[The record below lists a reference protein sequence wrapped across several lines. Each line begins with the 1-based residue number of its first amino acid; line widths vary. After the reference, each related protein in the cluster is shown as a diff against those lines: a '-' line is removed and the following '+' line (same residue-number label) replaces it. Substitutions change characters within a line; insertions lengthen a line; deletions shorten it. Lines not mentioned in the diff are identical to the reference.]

1 MIEISALL
9 TTRNRA
15 HLLPRV
21 LDALRHQT
29 LEPSRFEVIAVD
41 DGSTDD
47 TSTLLHRYA
56 KSMPLRIFRQRH
68 SGLAEAKNLGVFAAR
83 SPLVMFLDDDDVA
96 APDLVAVHRAKHTAH
111 PDNAIAVLGHT
122 RLAPDVV
129 RFPVM
134 RHVTEVG
141 CQLFS
146 YGGMQPGQI
155 LGYAEFWGGRS
166 SCKRELLL
174 RNGVFNPAFR
184 FGCED
189 IECGWRL
196 TPYGFRVIY
205 EPAAVST
212 MIRAIG
218 FDDFCMRSYRQGRS
232 QFHFASSHPHPEIRK
247 YCEIDVSLDAWRQHW
262 RNYAAVLRRTRE
274 LDRLANIRL
283 EAGLTLP
290 ITFQAQLDD
299 AYHRAFLLSRAK
311 GVADASSLAPVKA
324 SDRSLDGKRR
334 HGLAGDL
341 SLLPPTEAIAG
352 PQCLAVSSKDIG
364 AC

>member
-1 MIEISALL
+1 MIDISALL

-21 LDALRHQT
+21 LDALGRQT

-56 KSMPLRIFRQRH
+56 KSLPLRIFRQRH
-68 SGLAEAKNLGVFAAR
+68 SGLAEAKNLGIFAAR
-83 SPLVMFLDDDDVA
+83 APLVIFLDDDDVA
-96 APDLVAVHRAKHTAH
+96 APDLVAVHLAKHAAH

-155 LGYAEFWGGRS
+155 VGYQEFWGGRS

-196 TPYGFRVIY
+196 KPYGLRVIY

-212 MIRAIG
+212 MIRAIN
-218 FDDFCMRSYRQGRS
+218 FDDFCIRSYRQGRS
-232 QFHFASSHPHPEIRK
+232 QFHFASLHSHPEIRK
-247 YCEIDVSLDAWRQHW
+247 YCEIDVSLDAWREHW
-262 RNYAAVLRRTRE
+262 RIYAAALRRTRE

-283 EAGLTLP
+283 EAGMTLP

-299 AYHRAFLLSRAK
+299 AYRLAFLLSRAK
-311 GVADASSLAPVKA
+311 GVTDALSLAPLSA
-324 SDRSLDGKRR
+324 SDRSPDAKHL

-341 SLLPPTEAIAG
+341 SLLPVTEATAR
-352 PQCLAVSSKDIG
+352 PQFWGCLRKGLG